1 MDEERDADRPRC
13 YAAEL
18 GDCDGKISREH
29 YISRSVLELIGD
41 GKSVTVS
48 NLPFLEKDIP
58 TDLGIKSL
66 TAKVLCKHH
75 NSILTDLDV
84 AGVSMFRA
92 MAAFTGATG
101 EPAAPAETIRI
112 DGDAFERW
120 LLKLFCGSVFSGNI
134 RFPDFGD
141 RKGKSI
147 PSDVTR
153 VLYGK
158 DNFRPYKGVYLHG
171 ASPVKPILTDGIVL
185 KTSALH
191 YSGVEV
197 LVGVRVWLF
206 GFQFDLVAFGV
217 SFGMPAALKETSY
230 RPAAIL
236 SPASNVRIEFTW
248 ADGPRS
254 EDVVFEFLGERPASA

>member
-1 MDEERDADRPRC
+1 MDDEQDADRPRC

-29 YISRSVLELIGD
+29 YISRSVLELIGN

-48 NLPFLEKDIP
+48 NLPFLKKDTP
-58 TDLGIKSL
+58 TDLGIESL
-66 TAKVLCKHH
+66 TAKVLCKRH
-75 NSILTDLDV
+75 NNILTDLDV
-84 AGVSMFRA
+84 AGARMFRA

-101 EPAAPAETIRI
+101 EPAVPAETIRI
-112 DGDAFERW
+112 DGAAFERW
-120 LLKLFCGSVFSGNI
+120 LLKLFCGSVFSGTI
-134 RFPDFGD
+134 RFPEFGD

-147 PSDVTR
+147 PFDVLR
-153 VLYGK
+153 ILYGK
-158 DNFRPYKGVYLHG
+158 DKFRLHKGVYLHR
-171 ASPVKPILTDGIVL
+171 ANPEKPILTDGRVL

-191 YSGVEV
+191 YCGFEV

-217 SFGMPAALKETSY
+217 AFGMPTALKETSY
-230 RPAAIL
+230 RPAAIS

-248 ADGPRS
+248 ADGPQS
-254 EDVVFEFLGERPASA
+254 EEVVFEYLGERPASA

>member
-1 MDEERDADRPRC
+1 MDDEQDADRPRC

-29 YISRSVLELIGD
+29 YISRSVLELIGN

-48 NLPFLEKDIP
+48 NLPFLKKDSP
-58 TDLGIKSL
+58 TELGIESL
-66 TAKVLCKHH
+66 TARVLCKRH
-75 NSILTDLDV
+75 NNILTDLDV
-84 AGVSMFRA
+84 AGTSMFRA

-112 DGDAFERW
+112 DGVAFERW

-134 RFPDFGD
+134 QFPEFGD
-141 RKGKSI
+141 RKGKTI

-153 VLYGK
+153 VLYGTDK
-158 DNFRPYKGVYLHG
+158 FRPYKGVYLHG
-171 ASPVKPILTDGIVL
+171 ASPEKPILTDAIVL

-191 YSGVEV
+191 YSGCEV

-206 GFQFDLVAFGV
+206 GFQFDLAAFGV
-217 SFGMPAALKETSY
+217 SFGIPMALRETSY
-230 RPAAIL
+230 RPAAIS
-236 SPASNVRIEFTW
+236 SPSSNVRIEFSW
-248 ADGPRS
+248 ADGPQS
-254 EDVVFEFLGERPASA
+254 EEVVFEYLGERSASA